1 MVRAMRGLT
10 SDPCPALDAAAQ
22 RYGPTFAVGA
32 GALQTVIVGDAT
44 HLADLFASPN
54 DAFRWGHWLNVLRF
68 FVGDGSMMVSDG
80 EEHRRRRGHVQPG
93 FARRHLD
100 LWIPMVVAETDRT
113 IDDEILGRDGVIDL
127 LPIERTLVLRMV
139 LNVLFGA
146 GLNERADEI
155 GRLLEPAKDYLEQSA
170 LRQIPHPVPFTRRS
184 RARAA
189 RQRLDRLLDEEMA
202 RRRADPPALSSDL
215 LDTLLAAPGQD
226 RLSDVEIRD
235 QVITL
240 IGAGYDTTTSALS
253 WTTLRAAAEPGVW
266 AKLRGEADK
275 ILVGDLGPDTMRR
288 LRYAHA
294 VVRETLRL
302 HPAGVFSPRQAVR
315 DVQVGPYTIP
325 RRAMILW
332 SPYLA
337 GRDPSVWRD
346 PLSFRPERHLDPD
359 PDTAALADTA
369 WVPFGRGPRRCLGFG
384 LAQMELALAISRLAQ
399 RVDLELESPEI
410 PRPHGMVVNR
420 PFGGV
425 RARVQGGGAGAVHA
439 PPAAK

>member
-1 MVRAMRGLT
+1 MRGLT
-10 SDPCPALDAAAQ
+10 SDPCLALDAAAE

-32 GALQTVIVGDAT
+32 GALQMVIVGDAS
-44 HLADLFASPN
+44 HVADVLTTPN

-80 EEHRRRRGHVQPG
+80 EEHRRRRGQVQPG
-93 FARRHLD
+93 FSRRHLD
-100 LWIPMVVAETDRT
+100 AWIPMVVTETDRT
-113 IDDEILGRDGVIDL
+113 IGEKILCRDGVVDL
-127 LPIERTLVLRMV
+127 FPIERTLVLRMV
-139 LNVLFGA
+139 LNVLFGS
-146 GLNERADEI
+146 GLNERVDEI

-184 RARAA
+184 RARVA
-189 RQRLDRLLDEEMA
+189 RQRLHRLVHEEMA
-202 RRRADPPALSSDL
+202 RRRADVPGPSPDL
-215 LDTLLAAPGQD
+215 LDTLLAAPWPD

-253 WTTLRAAAEPGVW
+253 WTTLRAAAEPEVW
-266 AKLRGEADK
+266 AKLRAEADK
-275 ILVGDLGPDTMRR
+275 ILVGDLGPETMRG
-288 LRYAHA
+288 LPYAHA

-315 DVQVGPYTIP
+315 DVHVGCYTIP

-346 PLSFRPERHLDPD
+346 PLSFRPERHLDPE
-359 PDTAALADTA
+359 PDTAARADRA
-369 WVPFGRGPRRCLGFG
+369 WVPFGRGPRRCPGFG

-399 RVDLELESPEI
+399 RVDLELEAPGI
-410 PRPHGMVVNR
+410 PRPYGMVVNR

-425 RARVQGGGAGAVHA
+425 RARAH
-439 PPAAK
+439 PR